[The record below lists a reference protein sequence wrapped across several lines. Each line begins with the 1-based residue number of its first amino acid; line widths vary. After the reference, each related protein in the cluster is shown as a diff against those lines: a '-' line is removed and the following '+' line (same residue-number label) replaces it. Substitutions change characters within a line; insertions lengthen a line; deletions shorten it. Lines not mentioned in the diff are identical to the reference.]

1 MTMVLD
7 DQTTFCNDTE
17 WQDRVRQSS
26 IAYARVVRVED
37 SSVDG
42 HDLRVDLA
50 TKVLSEPD
58 LWKLAIT
65 YAVAT
70 DAAMTLTPSDS
81 DIATAVENAWDDV
94 ALLPGPV

>member
-17 WQDRVRQSS
+17 WQDRVRQAS
-26 IAYARVVRVED
+26 IAYAREVRIED
-37 SSVDG
+37 SDIEG

-58 LWKLAIT
+58 LWKLAMT

-70 DAAMTLTPSDS
+70 DSGMSLTPTDA
-81 DIATAVENAWDDV
+81 DIVTAVENAWDDV
-94 ALLPGPV
+94 ALLPGPD